1 MLALHCSGSIIQAW
15 PGMWILVAEDEPSM
29 GELLRKGLE
38 EQNHKVALARD
49 GLEAYSAALSCEFD
63 ALVLDVMMPGLD
75 GVEVTKRLRA
85 SKNAV
90 PILLLTAR
98 DAAAD
103 VVKGLDAGA
112 DDYLVKPF
120 AFSVLLARL
129 RAMSRRRDIPPVG
142 VLKLHD
148 LELDPAARTVT
159 RGGKPITLTAT
170 EFRILEFM
178 LRRIGRAVS
187 RTSMIEAV
195 WGFEQDVEPNTIDV
209 YIKFLRS
216 KLEIDSPR
224 KLIHTVRGF
233 GYILRE

>member
-1 MLALHCSGSIIQAW
+1 
-15 PGMWILVAEDEPSM
+15 MWILVAEDEPSM

-38 EQNHKVALARD
+38 EHNHKVALARD
-49 GLEAYSAALSCEFD
+49 GHEAYSAALSCEFD
-63 ALVLDVMMPGLD
+63 ALVLDVMMPRLD
-75 GVEVTKRLRA
+75 GVELTKRLRA
-85 SKNAV
+85 SKKTV

-129 RAMSRRRDIPPVG
+129 RAMSRRREVPPVG

-148 LELDPAARTVT
+148 LELDPASRTVT
-159 RGGKPITLTAT
+159 RGGKPISLTAT

-178 LRRIGRAVS
+178 LRRIGRAIS

-195 WGFEQDVEPNTIDV
+195 WGFEQDIEPNTIDV
-209 YIKFLRS
+209 YIKSLRS
-216 KLEIDSPR
+216 KLEVDSSR